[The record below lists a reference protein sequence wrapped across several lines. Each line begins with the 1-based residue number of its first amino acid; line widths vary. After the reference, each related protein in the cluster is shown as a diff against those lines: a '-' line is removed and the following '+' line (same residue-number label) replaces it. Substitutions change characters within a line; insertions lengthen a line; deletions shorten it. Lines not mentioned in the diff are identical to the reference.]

1 MSTSAIAGY
10 LPEKL
15 IIRLGTEIRIVDSI
29 GSPVSFPTPAAF
41 AVFMHEYMHYLHNIS
56 TVCGL
61 CGFMNTLELWR
72 LFRRTID
79 PAGFSVGSSQLDSAT
94 QEHLERLLHVLVAGR
109 SVQEPSLRTV
119 ATPVCVEI
127 LSATLEAKVEDH
139 GGSVLSTFACEAEVT
154 DDRGTA
160 ERCRIEIGI
169 PEIME
174 AAAWLLERRL
184 ASALA
189 PDTAESPVPVFPYKL
204 VSALAD
210 HLLPG
215 IPRETILACVL
226 AAMQS
231 SDPSDGLQQ
240 ILGIAKKATDQG
252 RDPLGAI
259 RIVAAEIVTTNES
272 TLLQCLARIEAE
284 FAGNG
289 IMAVAIRTIL
299 STARDALA
307 RRRSN
312 PFFEIELVD
321 DLAARRLSIDTL
333 MTQLPSC
340 AVLQRSTGQQHD
352 LQRDLLA
359 VFLPL
364 NADGSDPEDG
374 LRVTHAVFDFMGR
387 HATTRALMATE
398 SLSLRPCP
406 FYTCC
411 DLQLRKVNPGTCSCS
426 PWHSAD
432 WQGWDERGRC
442 WYGTAVAITRPP
454 HTSYQEQQILRAA
467 D

>member
-1 MSTSAIAGY
+1 MSASPIAGY

-15 IIRLGTEIRIVDSI
+15 IIRLGTEIRIVDAT
-29 GSPVSFPTPAAF
+29 GSPVPFPTTAAF
-41 AVFMHEYMHYLHNIS
+41 AVFVHEYIHYLHNIS

-61 CGFMNTLELWR
+61 SGFMNTLELWR

-79 PAGFSVGSSQLDSAT
+79 PVGFSVGSSQLDGAT
-94 QEHLERLLHVLVAGR
+94 QAHLERLLRVLFAGR
-109 SVQEPSLRTV
+109 SVRRPSLRTV
-119 ATPVCVEI
+119 AAPVYVEI
-127 LSATLEAKVEDH
+127 LRATLENKVEDH
-139 GGSVLSTFACEAEVT
+139 RGALLSTFACEVEVR
-154 DDRGTA
+154 DDQGAA

-189 PDTAESPVPVFPYKL
+189 PDAAESSVPVFPYKL
-204 VSALAD
+204 VSALAE

-215 IPRETILACVL
+215 IPEETILACIL

-231 SDPSDGLQQ
+231 SDPADGLQQ
-240 ILGIAKKATDQG
+240 ILGIAKHATDEG
-252 RDPLGAI
+252 RDPLDAI
-259 RIVAAEIVTTNES
+259 RNLAAAIVTTNES
-272 TLLQCLARIEAE
+272 TLLQCLSQIEAE

-299 STARDALA
+299 SAARDAIA

-312 PFFEIELVD
+312 PLFEIELVD

-340 AVLQRSTGQQHD
+340 AVLQKNAGPAD
-352 LQRDLLA
+352 EIQRDLLA
-359 VFLPL
+359 SFRPR

-374 LRVTHAVFDFMGR
+374 LRVTHAIFDFMGR
-387 HATTRALMATE
+387 HIEAGALMATD
-398 SLSLRPCP
+398 SLPPRECP

-411 DLQLRKVNPGTCSCS
+411 DLRLRMVDPAICSRS

-432 WQGWDERGRC
+432 WHGWDDQGRC
-442 WYGTAVAITRPP
+442 WYGAAVAITRPP
-454 HTSYQEQQILRAA
+454 MAA
-467 D
+467 VGS